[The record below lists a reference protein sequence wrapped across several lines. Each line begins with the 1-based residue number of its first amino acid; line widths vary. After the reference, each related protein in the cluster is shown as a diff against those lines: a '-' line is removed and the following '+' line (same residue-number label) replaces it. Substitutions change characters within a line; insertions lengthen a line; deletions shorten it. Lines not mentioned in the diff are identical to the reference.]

1 MKKLIFLLFF
11 LGLLGGGFAYLYL
24 TDFRLVKKYV
34 TPKIPEKVMGYIPE
48 KVKSYIQDNETAPTL
63 DELAPLEVPANKFDT
78 QYVAN
83 DNPIFEA
90 FRKGTKEDIL
100 KTIESTDN
108 VDIFDVTGRT
118 PLCRVWPGGC
128 DPRCQLFLSL
138 SRYRM
143 LLLHCR
149 LCPQCTKQSARPRM
163 DQFIQNVRACR
174 SLFHIS

>member
-118 PLCRVWPGGC
+118 PLMYSAFRDDTSIAEVILNKGADINFKDRWGHIRQLQYGKLLSIKGG
-128 DPRCQLFLSL
+128 RCKCG
-138 SRYRM
+138 RHR
-143 LLLHCR
+143 R
-149 LCPQCTKQSARPRM
+149 
-163 DQFIQNVRACR
+163 
-174 SLFHIS
+174 